1 MPLKRKSDITKSMQL
16 KKEYRPQFVVNADA
30 VIDLLHAVEQAVDNR
45 ILNLSDTI
53 SHERLGAQ
61 VMGIMDRWT
70 RDSVVKHPISVTNIN
85 RADIKPSEYDNFARH
100 EQNIKILNKV
110 YPAYRTA
117 KRSSF
122 ELNLTEKISKNEYHD
137 RYHANLSRLGLTV
150 IAIMSQTDTFYTPFN
165 DLPMH

>member
-1 MPLKRKSDITKSMQL
+1 MPLKRRSDITNSMQL
-16 KKEYRPQFVVNADA
+16 KKEYRPQFAVNADT
-30 VIDLLHAVEQAVDNR
+30 VIELSHAVKQAVDSR
-45 ILNLSDTI
+45 PRQSDTI

-70 RDSVVKHPISVTNIN
+70 RDSVVNNPISVTNLN
-85 RADIKPSEYDNFARH
+85 RTDIKPSEYDHFAQH

-117 KRSSF
+117 RRSNF

-137 RYHANLSRLGLTV
+137 RYHANLSRLGQTV
-150 IAIMSQTDTFYTPFN
+150 IAIMSQKDALYTPFN

>member
-1 MPLKRKSDITKSMQL
+1 MPLKRKSDITQSMQL
-16 KKEYRPQFVVNADA
+16 KKEYRPQFAVNADT
-30 VIDLLHAVEQAVDNR
+30 VIELSHAVKQAVDSR
-45 ILNLSDTI
+45 HLSDTI

-70 RDSVVKHPISVTNIN
+70 RDSVVNSPISVTDLN
-85 RADIKPSEYDNFARH
+85 RADIKPSEYDHFAQH

-110 YPAYRTA
+110 YSAYRTA
-117 KRSSF
+117 RRSNF

-137 RYHANLSRLGLTV
+137 RYHANLSKLGQTV
-150 IAIMSQTDTFYTPFN
+150 IAIMSQKDSLYTPFS

>member
-1 MPLKRKSDITKSMQL
+1 MPLKRKSDITQSMQL
-16 KKEYRPQFVVNADA
+16 KKEYRPQFAVNADT
-30 VIDLLHAVEQAVDNR
+30 VIELSHAVKQAVDSR
-45 ILNLSDTI
+45 HLSDTI
-53 SHERLGAQ
+53 SHQRLGAQ

-70 RDSVVKHPISVTNIN
+70 RDSIVNSPISVTDLN
-85 RADIKPSEYDNFARH
+85 RADIKPSEYDDFAQH

-117 KRSSF
+117 RRSNF

-137 RYHANLSRLGLTV
+137 RYHANLSKLGQTV
-150 IAIMSQTDTFYTPFN
+150 IAIMSQKDSLYTPFS